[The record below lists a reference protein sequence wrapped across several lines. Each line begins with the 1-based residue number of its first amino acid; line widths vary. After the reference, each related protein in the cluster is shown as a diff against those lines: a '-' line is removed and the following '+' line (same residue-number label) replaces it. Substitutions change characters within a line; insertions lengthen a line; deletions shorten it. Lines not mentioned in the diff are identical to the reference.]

1 MTERQIQPHLP
12 QRGLL
17 QILHQRA
24 YMLCL
29 PTRATN
35 RSLKEPSQH
44 IGIRAVWERE
54 KMTRNAIK
62 SMHTYRNFAVMS
74 TEEQKRVYE
83 KFIYEFQGQ
92 DQGKLGRQRG
102 A

>member
-1 MTERQIQPHLP
+1 MTERQMPPHLP
-12 QRGLL
+12 QQGLL

-29 PTRATN
+29 PIRATD

-44 IGIRAVWERE
+44 IGIRAVWELG

-62 SMHTYRNFAVMS
+62 SMHTYQNFAVIS

-83 KFIYEFQGQ
+83 KFI
-92 DQGKLGRQRG
+92 
-102 A
+102 